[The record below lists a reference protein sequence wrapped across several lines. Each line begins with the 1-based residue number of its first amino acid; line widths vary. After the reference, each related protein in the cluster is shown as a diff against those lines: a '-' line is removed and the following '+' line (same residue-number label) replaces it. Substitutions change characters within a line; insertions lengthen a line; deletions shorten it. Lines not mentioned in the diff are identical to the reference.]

1 MIARLSRLLLVC
13 AALFALGATAT
24 TTYAQSAAEIRNK
37 MAQRL
42 PQLDDLKGKGAI
54 GENNRGFVEVR
65 TATGNA
71 AQVVADENRDR
82 EAVYALI
89 AKETGATPDAVG
101 RARAKQIANQSRPG
115 VWLQRE
121 SGEWY
126 QK

>member
-1 MIARLSRLLLVC
+1 MTARLSRLFLLC
-13 AALFALGATAT
+13 AALFALGASTTALH
-24 TTYAQSAAEIRNK
+24 AQSAAEIRNK

-42 PQLDDLKGKGAI
+42 PQLDELKAKGAI
-54 GENNRGFVEVR
+54 GENNRGLVEVR
-65 TATGNA
+65 SAEGNA
-71 AQVVADENRDR
+71 AQVVAEENRDR
-82 EAVYALI
+82 ETVYALI
-89 AKETGATPDAVG
+89 AKDTGATPDAVG